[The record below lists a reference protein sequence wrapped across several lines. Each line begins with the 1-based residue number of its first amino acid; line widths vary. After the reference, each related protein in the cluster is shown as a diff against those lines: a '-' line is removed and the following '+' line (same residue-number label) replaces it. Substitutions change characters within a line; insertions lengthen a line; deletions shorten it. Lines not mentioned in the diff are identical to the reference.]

1 MVAEKAREP
10 EEGEAPKSP
19 SKIVADSLSQIS
31 RSSTFLPNIGVTK
44 AQSAA
49 RSTTAAVEARLQAQ
63 FQATLQAE
71 REDAA
76 RKQEELQEQLRVQ
89 QASLEEHQSLLCQT
103 QEEVK
108 GMSTRFDETNAL
120 LRAMLKLQKD

>member
-44 AQSAA
+44 VQSAA
-49 RSTTAAVEARLQAQ
+49 QSTIAAVKPACKLNFRQHSKQKERMLQGSRKSCRNSFEFSRPLLKNTKVCCARPKK
-63 FQATLQAE
+63 
-71 REDAA
+71 R
-76 RKQEELQEQLRVQ
+76 
-89 QASLEEHQSLLCQT
+89 
-103 QEEVK
+103 
-108 GMSTRFDETNAL
+108 
-120 LRAMLKLQKD
+120 

>member
-1 MVAEKAREP
+1 MVVEKAREP

-19 SKIVADSLSQIS
+19 SKIVANSLSQIS

-49 RSTTAAVEARLQAQ
+49 RSTTATVEACLQAQ
-63 FQATLQAE
+63 FQATLQVE

-89 QASLEEHQSLLCQT
+89 QASLEEHQSLLRQT

-120 LRAMLKLQKD
+120 LRAVLKLQKD